1 MQHRDRF
8 FLLFLL
14 SLALTMSESEAR
26 PQGGKGEAEDPY
38 SERFEQLDHDRDGYV
53 VLAEWPL
60 DAASFQRV
68 DRNSDGRLSRSEL
81 LSPNSPSIDPVAEQF
96 RELDANRDGC
106 VSWDEWQRG
115 RNGSERR
122 DRPEAGATVRREQ
135 GRPEAPDPQ
144 NTWRSGA
151 SLQDQRRFRDLDRN
165 RDTRLSPV
173 EWTGSQLS
181 FDRLDLNRD
190 GALSPSEWPR

>member
-1 MQHRDRF
+1 MQHRNRF

-26 PQGGKGEAEDPY
+26 PQGDKGEAKDLY
-38 SERFEQLDHDRDGYV
+38 SERFEQLDRDRDGHV

-60 DAASFQRV
+60 DAASFQKV

-96 RELDANRDGC
+96 QELDANRDGC
-106 VSWDEWQRG
+106 VSWDEWKRG
-115 RNGSERR
+115 RSVPAPR
-122 DRPEAGATVRREQ
+122 DRPEAGSTVRPGQ
-135 GRPEAPDPQ
+135 GRPEAPDRQ

-151 SLQDQRRFRDLDRN
+151 TLQEQRRFRDLDRN
-165 RDTRLSPV
+165 RDNRLSPV
-173 EWTGSQLS
+173 EWTGSRAS

-190 GALSPSEWPR
+190 GALSPDEWPR